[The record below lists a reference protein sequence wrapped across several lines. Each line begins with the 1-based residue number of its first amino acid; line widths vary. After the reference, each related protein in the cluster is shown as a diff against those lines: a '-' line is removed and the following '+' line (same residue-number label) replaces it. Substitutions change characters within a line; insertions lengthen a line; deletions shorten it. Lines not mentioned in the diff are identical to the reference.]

1 MITLNDYLY
10 SGDTIFRVLQNYI
23 TDLRED
29 ARKTKN
35 EIDLIHC
42 NFLIQIRELL
52 EHNEFLTTQSQQI
65 REFYKYMTKE
75 YPYLAFTVKGRIKS
89 LIRAEEKFNGILL
102 SIFQI
107 ITKSMESIRQRQS

>member
-10 SGDTIFRVLQNYI
+10 SGDTIFKVLQNYI

-52 EHNEFLTTQSQQI
+52 EHNEFLTTQSQQV

-75 YPYLAFTVKGRIKS
+75 YPYLALIKNYKNQFICEKCAEKVNPDRVRSKMGNDEKTV
-89 LIRAEEKFNGILL
+89 
-102 SIFQI
+102 
-107 ITKSMESIRQRQS
+107 